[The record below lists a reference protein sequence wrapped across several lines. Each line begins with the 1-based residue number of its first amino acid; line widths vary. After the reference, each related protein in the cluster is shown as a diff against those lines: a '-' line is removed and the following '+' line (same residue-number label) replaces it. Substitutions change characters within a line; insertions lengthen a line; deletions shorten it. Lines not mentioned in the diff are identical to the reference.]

1 MRQLF
6 YWHFA
11 LSQIGQTSESFAD
24 SLRIKYQIPELAFAV
39 VSADSI
45 LDLQVIGDQIANINF
60 KAKPNNDFTL
70 PQTQK

>member
-1 MRQLF
+1 MRYLKN
-6 YWHFA
+6 
-11 LSQIGQTSESFAD
+11 IAD
-24 SLRIKYQIPELAFAV
+24 KLTTKYHILELAFAV
-39 VSADSI
+39 VLADSI